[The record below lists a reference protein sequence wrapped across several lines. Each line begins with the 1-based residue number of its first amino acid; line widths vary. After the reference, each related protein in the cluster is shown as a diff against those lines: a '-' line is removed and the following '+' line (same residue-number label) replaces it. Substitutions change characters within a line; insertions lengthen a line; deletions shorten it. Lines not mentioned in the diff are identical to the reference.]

1 MEELEAET
9 ASMTAAEIAV
19 EDVPPA
25 DENEAELKERKQEQ
39 NEIGKTDADEPAV

>member
-1 MEELEAET
+1 
-9 ASMTAAEIAV
+9 MTAAEIAV

-25 DENEAELKERKQEQ
+25 DENEVAELEQEQ